1 MADALQRLYEEVGE
15 QRPVEVSSLV
25 DLVNATWSHVGN
37 PRFKAVLEAWLAMAN
52 DPELGSAIGPVV
64 AEFAKLVMPEQI
76 APSVVADEESR
87 TLYLVARESMLGL
100 ALGRAVNG
108 GRPLRHERLVL
119 SRLRDD
125 AARVDAHANGD

>member
-1 MADALQRLYEEVGE
+1 
-15 QRPVEVSSLV
+15 
-25 DLVNATWSHVGN
+25 
-37 PRFKAVLEAWLAMAN
+37 
-52 DPELGSAIGPVV
+52 
-64 AEFAKLVMPEQI
+64 MPEQI